1 MPVFISASHPH
12 ILYSVFVLQIH
23 IGVDVIQLDWKP
35 MSEENIKDALEVVLN
50 AAAHPLL
57 IVSRFVIWP
66 SWVSQE

>member
-1 MPVFISASHPH
+1 
-12 ILYSVFVLQIH
+12 VFVLQIH

-66 SWVSQE
+66 SWVSQG